1 MEAMEAMDLEPTEHT
16 ALEPTAMLTT
26 QLPQLPP
33 GTLASPPLPL
43 SLSPASPEPL
53 SLLSLEATLPLDVT
67 SPTLLESSMSPRGR
81 PRLRLT
87 PTTLTDTTVSAT
99 PDTTDTP
106 DMVASDTLASDTPA
120 SATTT
125 ASATDTTPTLLPPLP
140 SLPPSPLRLLP

>member
-81 PRLRLT
+81 PRLRLMLRLT
-87 PTTLTDTTVSAT
+87 PTTLTDTTVSGT

-106 DMVASDTLASDTPA
+106 DTVASDTPA

-140 SLPPSPLRLLP
+140 SPPLP